1 MFGRRWDVL
10 VSDASGHGIVA
21 LGDGDVEV
29 VQLLGSTPEISEIV
43 EVQDQKCI
51 GVGVGAVVPHEI
63 SVLFCWS
70 DLVWDFQHL
79 WKYKNACITRKS

>member
-1 MFGRRWDVL
+1 M
-10 VSDASGHGIVA
+10 SDASGHGIVA

-51 GVGVGAVVPHEI
+51 GVGVGAVFPHDS
-63 SVLFCWS
+63 SVRSILGFSLF
-70 DLVWDFQHL
+70 V
-79 WKYKNACITRKS
+79 